1 MRYAVAFGLSA
12 LALTLG
18 TVMSFRQISR
28 NAIARDSLILPT
40 ADTLGGDA
48 IVAPV
53 MPGRAE
59 YARFDS
65 VDRAWRAEH
74 AHAYTLAELRAR
86 GDGRRTPRELMEDRV
101 YDYTRRG
108 ARAQAI
114 AELERWVRSN
124 PRDRDAVLSLARLLN
139 ESGRTNEAIARY
151 RQLLGTPAGGE

>member
-18 TVMSFRQISR
+18 TVVSFRQISR
-28 NAIARDSLILPT
+28 NAIARDSLILPA
-40 ADTLGGDA
+40 ADTLGSDA

-151 RQLLGTPAGGE
+151 RQLLGTHAGGE

>member
-18 TVMSFRQISR
+18 TVVSFRQISR
-28 NAIARDSLILPT
+28 NAIARDSLILPA

-53 MPGRAE
+53 MPSRAE

-151 RQLLGTPAGGE
+151 RQLLGTHAGGE